1 MSANVHIMGIVNLTE
16 DSFYAGSRTAAADV
30 LARARQMWADGA
42 TVVDLGACST
52 RPGASQPSLEEEW
65 ARLEPA
71 LREIAGNCLPGNS
84 VRSAHSGP
92 SHCLSRPLCERTSN
106 GSLPASWDFRFS
118 PYCPPGDIGPHGA
131 MCGGAH
137 VPGRQL
143 PAISIDTY
151 RSEIVR
157 RAYEVM
163 GPFMVNDISAGQ
175 LDPQMLPTVGRL
187 GLPYVAMHMRG
198 TPETMQQFTQ
208 YEDLMEDIKA
218 YFRNFALKAADA
230 GIADWLP
237 DPGFGFSKTLEQN
250 WELLRR
256 LDELQEL
263 DRPVLVGVSRKSMI
277 YKVLGISPEE
287 AMPATQVVQYAAL
300 ERGARWLRVH
310 DVPEAA
316 RTVRLWEWAEA
327 L

>member
-1 MSANVHIMGIVNLTE
+1 MSGIVHIMGIVNLTE
-16 DSFYAGSRTAAADV
+16 DSFYAGSRTAATDA
-30 LARARQMWADGA
+30 LSRAQQMWASGA

-52 RPGASQPSLEEEW
+52 RPGAPQPSLEEEW

-71 LREIAGNCLPGNS
+71 LREMAGYC
-84 VRSAHSGP
+84 RAK
-92 SHCLSRPLCERTSN
+92 RTE
-106 GSLPASWDFRFS
+106 F
-118 PYCPPGDIGPHGA
+118 
-131 MCGGAH
+131 
-137 VPGRQL
+137 PGRQL

-157 RAYEVM
+157 RAYEVI

-175 LDPQMLPTVGRL
+175 LDPDMLPTVGRL

-208 YEDLMEDIKA
+208 YTDLLEDIKA
-218 YFRNFALKAADA
+218 YFRDFALKAADA
-230 GIADWLP
+230 GIADWLL

-256 LDELQEL
+256 LEELQEL
-263 DRPVLVGVSRKSMI
+263 GRPILVGVSRKSML
-277 YKVLGISPEE
+277 YKALGITPEE

-310 DVPEAA
+310 DV
-316 RTVRLWEWAEA
+316 AEA
-327 L
+327 VRTAQLWSWSLSD